1 MINDQTN
8 HLPVVNTALY
18 GPDSKSV
25 AAKFTSGRFDKDLK
39 WSAERQFAEQALIK
53 NPELQRCAPHSI
65 QTALLDVAYSGL
77 SLSPSLGHA
86 YLIPYGSQCSFHPGY
101 RGLMHMAYK
110 AGTIKSVQV
119 NLVRDTDPEF
129 QVWTDETG
137 RHIKH
142 VENVRGKQGPV
153 THAYCMAFLAA
164 GGPPLIEVMGRA
176 DLDACEAAASRRNKK
191 GGMVWRMWPD
201 EMCKK
206 AVIRRASKHWPKDD
220 GGILQR
226 MAEVS
231 DRYDPMEFPES
242 LDADAPEQELCIS
255 LDQTT
260 ALTDLLTD
268 RGIQPTVAPEWLKR
282 YAQSKGYNS
291 IEHMPARLY
300 EECRVFLIKM
310 AETKSNG

>member
-1 MINDQTN
+1 MTDTQTN
-8 HLPVVNTALY
+8 HLPAVQNALY
-18 GPDSKSV
+18 GPETKSLTSKFN
-25 AAKFTSGRFDKDLK
+25 AGRFDKSMK
-39 WSAERQFAEQALIK
+39 WSAERQFAEQAMIK
-53 NPELQRCAPHSI
+53 NPELQKCSPHSI
-65 QTALLDVAYSGL
+65 QTALLDIAYSGL
-77 SLSPSLGHA
+77 SLSPALAHA

-119 NLVRDTDPEF
+119 NLVRDSDPEF

-142 VENVRGKQGPV
+142 VENQRGKQGNV
-153 THAYCMAFLAA
+153 THAYCIAFLTA

-176 DLDACEAAASRRNKK
+176 DLNSCEAAASKRNKK

-206 AVIRRASKHWPKDD
+206 AVIRRGSKHWPKDD
-220 GGILQR
+220 GGLLER
-226 MAEVS
+226 MQDIANIH
-231 DRYDPMEFPES
+231 DPMDFPED
-242 LDADAPEQELCIS
+242 LDADAPEQELCIT
-255 LDQTT
+255 LDQVTL
-260 ALTDLLTD
+260 LTDLLTD
-268 RGIQPTVAPEWLKR
+268 RGVQPTVAPEWLKR

-300 EECRVFLIKM
+300 VECEAFLTKM
-310 AETKSNG
+310 ADEKK